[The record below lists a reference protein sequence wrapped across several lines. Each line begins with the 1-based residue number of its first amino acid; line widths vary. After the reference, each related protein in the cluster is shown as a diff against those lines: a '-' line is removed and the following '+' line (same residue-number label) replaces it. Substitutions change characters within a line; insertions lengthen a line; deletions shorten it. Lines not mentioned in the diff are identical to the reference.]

1 MADLDNQNRGAFS
14 ATEDFHQAILDGITE
29 KAVRVAEMKEMLD
42 GISSEAGVSQLKE
55 RLDEAQE
62 KLKDAERE
70 LRDVILRS

>member
-1 MADLDNQNRGAFS
+1 MANLDNQNKGAFS
-14 ATEDFHQAILDGITE
+14 DTGDVHQAILDGITE
-29 KAVRVAEMKEMLD
+29 KAVRVAERKEMLD
-42 GISSEAGVSQLKE
+42 SISIEAGVSQLKE

>member
-1 MADLDNQNRGAFS
+1 MTDLDNQNRGAFS
-14 ATEDFHQAILDGITE
+14 DTGDFHQTILDGITE
-29 KAVRVAEMKEMLD
+29 KAVRVAERKEMLD